1 MDCSNASKLF
11 EDLREG
17 RITFAAFIDKIS
29 ELPKAEQDQLL
40 AVKSKA
46 DNADKASA

>member
-1 MDCSNASKLF
+1 MKRSNASKLF

-17 RITFAAFIDKIS
+17 RLTFAAFIDKVS
-29 ELPKAEQDQLL
+29 ELPKTEQDHLL

-46 DNADKASA
+46 DNKANA

>member
-1 MDCSNASKLF
+1 MERSNASKLF

-40 AVKSKA
+40 AVKSKHE
-46 DNADKASA
+46 NAKKGNA